1 MLAADKNSAE
11 VAHIEVSAQE
21 EIAMVMILGQHY
33 GDGLVYLH
41 GGNDRILLERAMEL
55 GLVSDEGYLTP
66 AGYRF
71 WQLHQN

>member
-1 MLAADKNSAE
+1 MLATDKNAAD
-11 VAHIEVSAQE
+11 VTQIEVSAQE
-21 EIAMVMILGQHY
+21 EIAMVVLLGQHY

-41 GGNDRILLERAMEL
+41 GGNDRILLERAIEL

-66 AGYRF
+66 AGYKF

>member
-1 MLAADKNSAE
+1 MLAADKNTAE
-11 VAHIEVSAQE
+11 AVQIEVSAQE
-21 EIAMVMILGQHY
+21 EIAMVMLLGQHY

-41 GGNDRILLERAMEL
+41 GDNDRILLERAMEL

-66 AGYRF
+66 AGHKF